1 MKTTIP
7 VTMRALR
14 QPDFEG
20 PQTMQLVDSEPVPTP
35 QRGEIL
41 LRVIAAGLNFAD
53 VMRAHGSYHD
63 GPKPPFIAGFEAAG
77 EVVALGEGVT
87 GIDVGQHFLGVGY
100 GAFADYMVMSADGLV
115 PIPAGWRDEQALGLV
130 LNWATAL
137 AALKPLGRLAKGETV
152 LIQAAAGG
160 VGQAAVKLA
169 KYYGA
174 RVIATA
180 SAGKHELVRA
190 LGADHVID
198 YRNQDLAGDIRALTG
213 AAGVDLV
220 LESVGG
226 DAFATSLAVTKPV
239 SGRVVIFGAANGVA
253 NLTNWQL
260 VFQHQIHVIGLH
272 IGVFSQQASAQFA
285 QLLDELF
292 TLQAAG
298 VYPPG
303 EPTLYSLEDGAK
315 ALGEL
320 ESGNT
325 HGKLA
330 LRP

>member
-1 MKTTIP
+1 MNTTLP
-7 VTMRALR
+7 STMCALR

-20 PQTMQLVDSEPVPTP
+20 PQTMQLVDNEPVPTP
-35 QRGEIL
+35 ERGEVL
-41 LRVIAAGLNFAD
+41 LRVTAAGLNFAD
-53 VMRAHGSYHD
+53 VMRAHGTYHG
-63 GPKPPFIAGFEAAG
+63 GPGSPFIAGFEAAG

-87 GIDVGQHFLGVGY
+87 GIDIGQHFLGIGY

-115 PIPAGWRDEQALGLV
+115 PIPKGWRDEQALGLV

-169 KYYGA
+169 KHYGA
-174 RVIATA
+174 WVIATA

-190 LGADHVID
+190 LGADHVVD
-198 YRNQDLAGDIRALTG
+198 YRSQDLAGDIRALTG

-226 DAFATSLAVTKPV
+226 DAFATSLAVTKPI
-239 SGRVVIFGAANGVA
+239 SGRVVVFGAANGVA

-260 VFQHQIHVIGLH
+260 VFQHQVHVIGLH
-272 IGVFSQQASAQFA
+272 IGVFSQQAPAQFA

-298 VYPPG
+298 VYVPG
-303 EPTLYSLEDGAK
+303 EPKMYALEEGAK

>member
-1 MKTTIP
+1 MNTTLP
-7 VTMRALR
+7 RTMRALR
-14 QPDFEG
+14 QPDVAG
-20 PQTMQLVDSEPVPTP
+20 PQTMHLVDNEPVPTP

-41 LRVIAAGLNFAD
+41 LRVTAAGLNFAD
-53 VMRAHGSYHD
+53 VMRAHDTDHG
-63 GPKPPFIAGFEAAG
+63 GPEAPFIAGFEATG

-87 GIDVGQHFLGVGY
+87 GIEIGQHFLGVGY

-137 AALKPLGRLAKGETV
+137 AALKPLGRLARGETV
-152 LIQAAAGG
+152 LVQAAAGG

-169 KYYGA
+169 KHYGA

-198 YRNQDLAGDIRALTG
+198 YRRQDLAGDIHALTG

-260 VFQHQIHVIGLH
+260 IFQHQVHVIGLH
-272 IGVFSQQASAQFA
+272 IGVFNQQAPAQFA
-285 QLLDELF
+285 QLIDELF

-298 VYPPG
+298 VYLPG
-303 EPTLYSLEDGAK
+303 EPKIYPLEDGANV
-315 ALGEL
+315 LGEL
-320 ESGNT
+320 ASGNT